1 MKILVTGSAGFMGS
15 HIADELT
22 KQGHD
27 LLGID
32 NLSGGFL
39 RNTQNHKFAMLD
51 LRDKYSTE
59 RLVEQYAPTHLVHCA
74 ASAREIGSLFEP
86 LKSTETNYLAYMD
99 VLNACIKNKIKK
111 VVMMSSMSVYGNQ
124 KAPFDETFERKPED
138 IYAINKTAMEQST
151 EILSE
156 MHDFQYVI
164 IRPRNVFGPA
174 QALNDIYRN
183 MIAIFMNRIMRDE
196 PINIFGDGLQK
207 RSPSYITF
215 SLPCYIKCILDDDI
229 DKEIFNIGG
238 LKEYTLN
245 EIARFTIDAMKSL
258 GYREPEIIHLL
269 DRPKEVKYAWAT
281 HNKAVEKLCYK
292 EDFSTQE
299 TILKMAEWAVTIG
312 PENWTTDKLEL
323 YNEKAPTIWK

>member
-1 MKILVTGSAGFMGS
+1 MERILVTGSAGFIGS

-22 KQGHD
+22 KQGHEV
-27 LLGID
+27 LGID

-59 RLVEQYAPTHLVHCA
+59 RLVEQFSPTHLVHAA

-86 LKSTETNYLAYMD
+86 LKSTETNFLAYMN

-111 VVMMSSMSVYGNQ
+111 VILISSMSVYGDQ
-124 KAPFDETFERKPED
+124 EPPFDETFERKPSD

-156 MHDFQYVI
+156 IHDFQYVI
-164 IRPRNVFGPA
+164 IRPRNVFGEN

-183 MIAIFMNRIMRDE
+183 MIAIFMNRIMRNE

-215 SLPCYIKCILDDDI
+215 SLPCYIRCLDDDI
-229 DKEIFNIGG
+229 NREIFNIGG
-238 LKEYTLN
+238 LREYTLN
-245 EIARFTIDAMKSL
+245 EIARFTIDAMKNL
-258 GYREPEIIHLL
+258 GYKEPEITYLSP
-269 DRPKEVKYAWAT
+269 RPKEVKYAYCTYA
-281 HNKAVEKLCYK
+281 KAVEKLGYK
-292 EDFSTQE
+292 EDISIQE
-299 TILKMAEWAVTIG
+299 AILKMSRWAVSMG
-312 PENWTTDKLEL
+312 PQKWTTDKLEL

>member
-1 MKILVTGSAGFMGS
+1 MKIFVTGSAGFIGS

-22 KQGHD
+22 KQGREV
-27 LLGID
+27 LGID

-39 RNTQNHKFAMLD
+39 RNTKNHKFAMLD

-59 RLVEQYAPTHLVHCA
+59 RLIEQFSPTHLIHAA

-86 LKSTETNYLAYMD
+86 LKSTETNLLTYMNI
-99 VLNACIKNKIKK
+99 LNACIKNKIKK
-111 VVMMSSMSVYGNQ
+111 VILLSSMSVYGNQ
-124 KAPFDETFERKPED
+124 ISPFDETFERKPED
-138 IYAINKTAMEQST
+138 VYAVNKTAMEQST

-156 MHDFQYVI
+156 IHDFQYVI

-183 MIAIFMNRIMRDE
+183 MIAIFMNRIMRNE

-207 RSPSYITF
+207 RSPSYISF
-215 SLPCYIKCILDDDI
+215 SLPCYIRCLNDDI
-229 DKEIFNIGG
+229 DREIFNIGG

-245 EIARFTIDAMKSL
+245 EIAAFTINAMKNF
-258 GYREPEIIHLL
+258 GYKEPEIVHLP

-281 HNKAVEKLCYK
+281 YTKAVEKLDYK
-292 EDFSTQE
+292 EDFSIQE
-299 TILKMAEWAVTIG
+299 AILKMAQWAVNIG
-312 PENWTTDKLEL
+312 PEEWTNDKLEL
-323 YNEKAPTIWK
+323 YNEKAPAIWK